1 LAAALPVPVP
11 DDEHGAEAK
20 AVESATPEDERA
32 APTEHGAEAKPA
44 DCAMP
49 EGGQAAPAV
58 HSAEAK
64 PDDWVTWPE
73 PPPPAVDDS
82 FASSDGGG
90 GSGAAP
96 TEAPPQV
103 QTVLPAN
110 LGVAGAGAGA
120 AGASGFDP
128 GRIPA
133 SVFQHRTLV
142 SQAEWSMASNESL
155 FSIQGASDLYP
166 GSRSHFDFY
175 YDEAM
180 AEAADSKLPSLAEG
194 AEPGDAPE
202 SREFAAPGSA
212 ESTASAVGG
221 NAKRAAV
228 FRQHE
233 SGSGSS
239 SSNFSFAF
247 PMYCTAP

>member
-1 LAAALPVPVP
+1 VPWP
-11 DDEHGAEAK
+11 GITFYSHSHGITIK
-20 AVESATPEDERA
+20 DS
-32 APTEHGAEAKPA
+32 
-44 DCAMP
+44 
-49 EGGQAAPAV
+49 GQ
-58 HSAEAK
+58 
-64 PDDWVTWPE
+64 
-73 PPPPAVDDS
+73 
-82 FASSDGGG
+82 
-90 GSGAAP
+90 
-96 TEAPPQV
+96 
-103 QTVLPAN
+103 
-110 LGVAGAGAGA
+110 
-120 AGASGFDP
+120 
-128 GRIPA
+128 
-133 SVFQHRTLV
+133 
-142 SQAEWSMASNESL
+142 SL

-166 GSRSHFDFY
+166 GRRSHFDFY
-175 YDEAM
+175 YYEAM

-212 ESTASAVGG
+212 GRG